1 MAITKQKRRL
11 IFKLSICIIVL
22 TAFSLAEANSVF
34 GQAKKHTVQSADGTT
49 IGFTKI
55 GSGPVPVVIV
65 HGALNTHEQWLPLA
79 TAMNEQ
85 FTCYVM
91 DRWGRGWSDDR
102 TDYSLKKEAED
113 IAAVLEEAGPEA
125 FLLGH
130 SSGAIYALEAA
141 LLSPP
146 EGLILYEPPI
156 LAFEKNRFFEKNR
169 DPVRIAADEERWEDM
184 VSIFLATEGR
194 MSDEELTALQ
204 SSPFWGPIVDL
215 APVTAREWIELEE
228 DNPTVSRYQ
237 HIGMPTLFLTGSENE
252 DHPSFATQELNN
264 KLPDSYIVILD
275 GHGHSAHLDDPE
287 LVAKEATNFILE
299 TNP

>member
-1 MAITKQKRRL
+1 MAITKQKRQL
-11 IFKLSICIIVL
+11 ILKLSTCIIVL
-22 TAFSLAEANSVF
+22 IAFFLAEASSVF
-34 GQAKKHTVQSADGTT
+34 GQAEKHTVQSADGTT

-113 IAAVLEEAGPEA
+113 IAAVLEEAGPDA

-141 LLSPP
+141 LTSSLA
-146 EGLILYEPPI
+146 GLVLYEPPI

-184 VSIFLATEGR
+184 VSIFLKDEARISE
-194 MSDEELTALQ
+194 EELTFLQ
-204 SSPFWGPIVDL
+204 ASPFWEPMVDL
-215 APVTAREWIELEE
+215 APVTACEWVELEE
-228 DNPTVSRYQ
+228 NKPTVNRYQ
-237 HIGMPTLFLTGSENE
+237 NIKVPTLFLTGSENE
-252 DHPSFATQELNN
+252 NHPSFATKALNER
-264 KLPDSYIVILD
+264 LPDARIVILN
-275 GHGHSAHLDDPE
+275 GHGHSAHLDDPK
-287 LVAKEATNFILE
+287 LVAKEITNFILE
-299 TNP
+299 PNR